1 MDLFGKKKAKA
12 APPPAPPAPQPDA
25 KPAADAP
32 KQAYVPKAAEEIH
45 EVEKNI
51 DFFLERKSTLGIM
64 ERYKEKY
71 GEDLS
76 PPVVTDGVKYKYTFA
91 EEKPAAKRQAA
102 PVPGATAT
110 AATATTAT
118 TAATAAAKPGAPASV
133 TAAAKP
139 ATATAAPATAE
150 KKPAT
155 AGLSKAFASLTSKEE
170 GGAEARPAP
179 SAPSAPATPRAP
191 APPGFFYSG
200 EERPITGD
208 AVMLCLF
215 GGKPFFA
222 WRGFLKYKCRNPPPI
237 WMMMV
242 VELPLFPVTL
252 ITGIIRLPAR
262 GIYEA
267 VQSSKRRKAE
277 KAKYEAEYEERRR
290 AAYEKRLAGGAPP
303 AIRDEYDYDY
313 SPRRRPPPRRGPPP
327 PRNGRRRRPMRA

>member
-1 MDLFGKKKAKA
+1 MDLFGKKKPKA
-12 APPPAPPAPQPDA
+12 VPPPAAPAPQPEA

-32 KQAYVPKAAEEIH
+32 KPAYVPKAAEEIH

-91 EEKPAAKRQAA
+91 EEKPAAKKQVAS
-102 PVPGATAT
+102 VPGATAT
-110 AATATTAT
+110 AATATT
-118 TAATAAAKPGAPASV
+118 TAAVKPGAPAP
-133 TAAAKP
+133 AAATAKP
-139 ATATAAPATAE
+139 ATGAAVAA
-150 KKPAT
+150 PAT

-170 GGAEARPAP
+170 GGAAARPAP
-179 SAPSAPATPRAP
+179 SAPSAPAIPKAP

-237 WMMMV
+237 WMMIV
-242 VELPLFPVTL
+242 GELPLFPVTL
-252 ITGIIRLPAR
+252 ITGIVRLPAR
-262 GIYEA
+262 GIYEV
-267 VQSSKRRKAE
+267 VQASKRRKAE

-290 AAYEKRLAGGAPP
+290 LAYEKRLAGGAPP
-303 AIRDEYDYDY
+303 AVRDEYDYDY
-313 SPRRRPPPRRGPPP
+313 SPKRRPPPRRGPPP
-327 PRNGRRRRPMRA
+327 PRGGRRRRPMRA